1 MFKLKPIS
9 SVKNVSFEKRRA
21 KTGVFFT
28 MPWIIGALALLV
40 YPLFYSIRLAFST
53 VTDVVSKTYAF
64 AGFANFKIAF
74 ENEDFLKMLKNTSID
89 AIVNTPLII
98 VFSLL
103 IALALNQKFGM
114 RAMFRTLFF
123 LPVLLGNGY
132 IMQQLLG
139 MNVSENAMQVA
150 RGILLPE
157 ELIKTLPSALT
168 AVISDFFTRIT
179 IILWKSGVQI
189 IIFLAGLQGIPGTL
203 YEAAYM
209 DSASPW
215 ESFWFITLPMIT
227 PMLLLNAVYTVIS
240 AFAGSDNQILTYI
253 NDLAFTYTQWEY
265 ASAVSWIYFSVII
278 LLLVIIFAAV
288 RPFIKNVSE
297 VE

>member
-1 MFKLKPIS
+1 MINAKQLIA
-9 SVKNVSFEKRRA
+9 SVFSNSFEKRRA
-21 KTGVFFT
+21 RTGVFFT
-28 MPWIIGALALLV
+28 LPWIITALALLV
-40 YPLFYSIRLAFST
+40 YPVIYSVRLAFST
-53 VTDVVSKTYAF
+53 ITDPVEKVYEW
-64 AGFANFKIAF
+64 AGIGNFKIAF
-74 ENEDFLKMLKNTSID
+74 ESESFMQMLKETTVD
-89 AIVNTPLII
+89 AVVNTPLII

-103 IALALNQKFGM
+103 IALALNQKIAM
-114 RAMFRTLFF
+114 RGVFRALFF

-150 RGILLPE
+150 RGILMPE
-157 ELIKTLPSALT
+157 ELIRILPPSLT
-168 AVISDFFTRIT
+168 VIISDFFTRIT

-189 IIFLAGLQGIPGTL
+189 VIFLAGLQGIPNTL

-240 AFAGSDNQILTYI
+240 AFAGADNQILIYI
-253 NDLAFTYTQWEY
+253 NELAFTHTQWEF

-278 LLLVIIFAAV
+278 VLLVVIFAV
-288 RPFIKNVSE
+288 LKPFVKMVSE
-297 VE
+297 V

>member
-28 MPWIIGALALLV
+28 IPWIIGALALLV

-123 LPVLLGNGY
+123 LPVSSRKRLYHAAAFGNEC
-132 IMQQLLG
+132 QRKR
-139 MNVSENAMQVA
+139 NAGCKGNTVA
-150 RGILLPE
+150 GGAYKNP
-157 ELIKTLPSALT
+157 
-168 AVISDFFTRIT
+168 AVGVNCRNKRFFHKNNNYSLEIGGTDYNF
-179 IILWKSGVQI
+179 SGR
-189 IIFLAGLQGIPGTL
+189 
-203 YEAAYM
+203 
-209 DSASPW
+209 ASGNTGNP
-215 ESFWFITLPMIT
+215 L
-227 PMLLLNAVYTVIS
+227 
-240 AFAGSDNQILTYI
+240 
-253 NDLAFTYTQWEY
+253 
-265 ASAVSWIYFSVII
+265 
-278 LLLVIIFAAV
+278 
-288 RPFIKNVSE
+288 
-297 VE
+297 

>member
-1 MFKLKPIS
+1 MVKPKINLPLKT
-9 SVKNVSFEKRRA
+9 VSFEKRRA
-21 KTGVFFT
+21 RTGVFFT
-28 MPWIIGALALLV
+28 LPWIIGAIALLV
-40 YPLFYSIRLAFST
+40 YPVIYSVRLAFST
-53 VTDVVSKTYAF
+53 ITDTVAKTYEF
-64 AGFANFKIAF
+64 AGFGNFKIAF
-74 ENEDFLKMLKNTSID
+74 ESEDFMEMLKTTSID
-89 AIVNTPLII
+89 AVVNTPLII

-103 IALALNQKFGM
+103 IALALNRKFAM
-114 RAMFRTLFF
+114 RGVFRALFF

-150 RGILLPE
+150 RGILMPE
-157 ELIKTLPSALT
+157 ELIRILPPTLT

-189 IIFLAGLQGIPGTL
+189 IIFLAGLQGISGTL

-215 ESFWFITLPMIT
+215 ECFWFITLPMIT

-253 NDLAFTYTQWEY
+253 NNLAFTHTQWEY

-278 LLLVIIFAAV
+278 VLLLVIFAAI
-288 RPFIKNVSE
+288 RPFVKMVSE
-297 VE
+297 V

>member
-1 MFKLKPIS
+1 MIQNKIKIPFRA
-9 SVKNVSFEKRRA
+9 VSFEKRRSR
-21 KTGVFFT
+21 TGVLFT
-28 MPWIIGALALLV
+28 LPWIIGALALLV
-40 YPLFYSIRLAFST
+40 YPVIYSVRLAFST
-53 VTDVVSKTYAF
+53 ITDAIAKTYEF
-64 AGFANFKIAF
+64 AGLGNFKIAF
-74 ENEDFLKMLKNTSID
+74 ENEDFMEMLKSTSVD
-89 AIVNTPLII
+89 AVVNTPLIM

-103 IALALNQKFGM
+103 IALALNQKIAM
-114 RAMFRTLFF
+114 RGVFRALFF

-150 RGILLPE
+150 RGILMPE
-157 ELIKTLPSALT
+157 ELIRILPPSFT

-189 IIFLAGLQGIPGTL
+189 VIFLAGLQGIPGTL

-253 NDLAFTYTQWEY
+253 NQLAFTHTQWEY

-278 LLLVIIFAAV
+278 VLLVVIFAAL
-288 RPFIKNVSE
+288 RPFVKMVSE
-297 VE
+297 V